1 MSKPTADKLV
11 RAYINIRTARDQ
23 LLRDYEGKDA
33 ELKGQL
39 ELVSNTLMELCKET
53 GLDSFKTP
61 YGTVSKRVSTN
72 YWTNDWGS
80 MYDFIL
86 EHEAPHLLQQ
96 RIHLSNMKKFL
107 EDHPDTMPMGLNI
120 DNKYTISVTK
130 PRARA

>member
-11 RAYINIRTARDQ
+11 KAYLNLRNAREKIAKE
-23 LLRDYEGKDA
+23 YEAQDA

-39 ELVSNTLMELCKET
+39 ELVSSTLMELCKET
-53 GLDSFKTP
+53 GVDSFKTP
-61 YGTVSKRVSTN
+61 FGTVSKRVTTN

-107 EDHPDTMPMGLNI
+107 EDHPEVMPMGLNV
-120 DNKYTISVTK
+120 DSKYTITVTK